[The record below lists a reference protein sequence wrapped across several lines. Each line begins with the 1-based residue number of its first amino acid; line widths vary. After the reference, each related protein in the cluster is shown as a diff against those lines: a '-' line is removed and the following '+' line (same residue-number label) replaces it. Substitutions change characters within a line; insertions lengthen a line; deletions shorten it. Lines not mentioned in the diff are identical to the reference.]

1 MNEEQVKGTAT
12 DLKGKAKETLGKVT
26 NNPDTQAEGVADQVK
41 GKAEK
46 TYGNV
51 KEAVK
56 DAVKK

>member
-1 MNEEQVKGTAT
+1 M
-12 DLKGKAKETLGKVT
+12 T